1 MLTGHVRCVS
11 RWLILHAIAM
21 LLTDYKA
28 IVVPK
33 NYLRVKQ
40 IQILFKN
47 GEMLTLPNSPEAA
60 DTISSSFRQGE
71 VESIHSTEPDL
82 ETVFMKLTGRS
93 LVKG

>member
-1 MLTGHVRCVS
+1 MLTGHVSCVS

-40 IQILFKN
+40 IQILFK
-47 GEMLTLPNSPEAA
+47 TAKVA
-60 DTISSSFRQGE
+60 
-71 VESIHSTEPDL
+71 
-82 ETVFMKLTGRS
+82 
-93 LVKG
+93 